1 MQYTY
6 NELLNY
12 VLETYIILLTMSRFI
27 SAGTKVFSILPNPF
41 YALLNICG
49 YIYFFYLHI
58 LSQLPSPKSK
68 WTVLLNIARKV

>member
-12 VLETYIILLTMSRFI
+12 VLETCIILLTMSGFI

-41 YALLNICG
+41 YALLKHLW
-49 YIYFFYLHI
+49 LHLFL
-58 LSQLPSPKSK
+58 LSPHSFPVTQPQ
-68 WTVLLNIARKV
+68 V